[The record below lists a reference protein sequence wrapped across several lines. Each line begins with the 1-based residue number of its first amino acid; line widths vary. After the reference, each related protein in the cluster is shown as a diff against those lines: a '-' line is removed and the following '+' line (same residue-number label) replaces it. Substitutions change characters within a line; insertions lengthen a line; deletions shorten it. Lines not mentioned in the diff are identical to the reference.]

1 MLPISQ
7 SADQSTDNV
16 CRFPQKQKA
25 QESEAACSRLDLL
38 HKKEQAENAR
48 LKAKLS
54 GDEKQVHDVLQQ
66 ISQVR
71 CMHDSLLQ
79 TVGEANKHIVE
90 GEECYSHTKKK
101 IPAMHLLKH
110 M

>member
-1 MLPISQ
+1 MIRYSTYIGNFTLLPQ
-7 SADQSTDNV
+7 SAATLTDNV
-16 CRFPQKQKA
+16 CCFPQKQKA
-25 QESEAACSRLDLL
+25 QESDAACSRLELL

-66 ISQVR
+66 ILQVR

-79 TVGEANKHIVE
+79 TVGEANKHLVE
-90 GEECYSHTKKK
+90 GEELYSH
-101 IPAMHLLKH
+101 I
-110 M
+110 